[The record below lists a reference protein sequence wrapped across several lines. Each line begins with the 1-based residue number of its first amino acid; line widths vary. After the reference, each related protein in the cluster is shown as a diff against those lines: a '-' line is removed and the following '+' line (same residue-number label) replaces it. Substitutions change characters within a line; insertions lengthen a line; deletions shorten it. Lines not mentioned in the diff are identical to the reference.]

1 MASVALA
8 NRDDV
13 MAAYGAVIMDP
24 VGFSAGVLRHDPW
37 DIEEAILRSVATHP
51 RTAVKAC
58 HASGKTFTA
67 ADAVLWW
74 TVRYPDGIV
83 VTTAPT
89 WTQVE
94 RLLWGEIHKSTAKS
108 RLQFPK
114 LNKTELPIGP
124 ENYAIGL
131 STNEGVRF
139 QGWHGRILIV
149 LDEAPGVLPEI
160 YEAIEGIR
168 AGGWVHVL
176 MLGNPIIASGPFYD
190 AFGRNRKAWNT
201 FTISAF
207 DTPNLAGVDL
217 PRLLEMSDDELSVAP
232 RPYLV
237 TRRWVKEKYEE
248 WGEGHPLWEAK
259 VLGQFPTQSENA
271 LISLAW
277 LENARERRNRDGDIL
292 KIQAW
297 TQRDPRG
304 EVLAALLP
312 FKGRRDFTAGVDV
325 AGPGEAETVL
335 CVRAG
340 GEGIVNVDTIGI
352 GYYFARH
359 IEDAGFKVRDIN
371 VSETGPPVDTEKYR
385 NLKAQLYW
393 GLRERFEQK
402 AVGGLTDD
410 TTIGQL
416 AGILYGHS
424 ARGQVE
430 IESKDDAL
438 ARGVPSPDRAEGV
451 MLAFAPPAPEYVQ
464 HFDPKQWKRV
474 YMGQG

>member
-1 MASVALA
+1 MASAALVD
-8 NRDDV
+8 RDDV

-37 DIEEAILRSVATHP
+37 STEESILRSVATHP

-67 ADAVLWW
+67 ADAVVWW
-74 TVRYPDGIV
+74 VTRYSDGIV

-94 RLLWGEIHKSTAKS
+94 RLLWGEIHKSTSRA

-114 LNKTELPIGP
+114 LNKTELPLGP
-124 ENYAIGL
+124 DNYAIGL

-168 AGGWVHVL
+168 AGGHVHVL
-176 MLGNPIIASGPFYD
+176 MLGNPIIAGGPFYD
-190 AFGRNRKAWNT
+190 AFGKNRRNWNT

-207 DTPNLAGVDL
+207 DTPNLAGVSLD
-217 PRLLEMSDDELSVAP
+217 RLLAMTPDELATNP

-237 TRRWVKEKYEE
+237 TRQWVYEKYHE
-248 WGEGHPLWEAK
+248 WGPGHPLWEAK
-259 VLGQFPTQSENA
+259 VLGQFPKQSEGA

-277 LENARERRNRDGDIL
+277 LEA
-292 KIQAW
+292 AA
-297 TQRDPRG
+297 PRKDTSG
-304 EVLAALLP
+304 KVTI
-312 FKGRRDFTAGVDV
+312 GIDV
-325 AGPGEAETVL
+325 AGPGEAETSV
-335 CVRAG
+335 CVRRNADIIAHQSWTKPDPR
-340 GEGIVNVDTIGI
+340 GEVLAFLAPFKSAHDVVNVDSIGI

-359 IEDAGFKVRDIN
+359 LQDNGFRVRDVN
-371 VSETGPPVDTEKYR
+371 VAETGFPVDLEKYA

-393 GLRERFEQK
+393 GLRERFEQRSI
-402 AVGGLTDD
+402 GGLTDD

-416 AGILYGHS
+416 AGIQYDHT
-424 ARGQVE
+424 ARGQIR
-430 IESKDDAL
+430 IESKEDAVK
-438 ARGVPSPDRAEGV
+438 RGVPSPDRAEAV
-451 MLAFAPPAPEYVQ
+451 MLAYAPPLPLRT
-464 HFDPKQWKRV
+464 FDPNQWKRV